1 MKKKTSKS
9 KKMQKNFQKKS
20 EKQFNLDLDITD
32 KSLLDFKKTKS
43 ISVASKISD
52 LKSSKIGE
60 LSDVKPIHDNM
71 HKLCLLKM
79 HGKLSKEI
87 PIPIPKQINK
97 DICECLFE
105 KNKSL
110 SIAELE
116 KRVLNRHDTP
126 ASECITILDKYIEK
140 NIGTKSR
147 KNKSSRTSRTSK
159 TSKTSTKKKTRTHIK
174 K

>member
-1 MKKKTSKS
+1 MKKKSSKS
-9 KKMQKNFQKKS
+9 KKIQKNFQKKS
-20 EKQFNLDLDITD
+20 EKQFNFDLDIAD

-79 HGKLSKEI
+79 QGKTDKSNMS
-87 PIPIPKQINK
+87 IPKKINK

-110 SIAELE
+110 SIVELE

-140 NIGTKSR
+140 NIGTKSS
-147 KNKSSRTSRTSK
+147 KSKSSRASKSSRK
-159 TSKTSTKKKTRTHIK
+159 TSKQSTRNKTRTYIK

>member
-1 MKKKTSKS
+1 MKKKSSKS
-9 KKMQKNFQKKS
+9 KKIQKNFQKKS
-20 EKQFNLDLDITD
+20 EKQFNFDLDIAD

-79 HGKLSKEI
+79 QGKTDKSNMS
-87 PIPIPKQINK
+87 IPKKINK

-140 NIGTKSR
+140 NIGTKSS
-147 KNKSSRTSRTSK
+147 KSKSSRASKSSRK
-159 TSKTSTKKKTRTHIK
+159 TSKQSTRNKTRTYIK